1 MIALHILM
9 SYSITMIELEN
20 SRVHSVGI
28 TMVCT
33 NVRSALAGV
42 FIVRDVSLNNIYL
55 IHYIELRCVLF
66 MWQHFDLTIFTAMEW
81 IFLRVDIFT
90 RSWVDRS
97 LRTPRKTVSLF
108 RTSTG

>member
-9 SYSITMIELEN
+9 SYSVTMVELEN
-20 SRVHSVGI
+20 SRAHSVGI
-28 TMVCT
+28 TMVFT

-55 IHYIELRCVLF
+55 IHYIELRCILF
-66 MWQHFDLTIFTAMEW
+66 MWRRVDLTIFTAMEW
-81 IFLRVDIFT
+81 FFLRADVLT

-97 LRTPRKTVSLF
+97 PRTPRETVSLS